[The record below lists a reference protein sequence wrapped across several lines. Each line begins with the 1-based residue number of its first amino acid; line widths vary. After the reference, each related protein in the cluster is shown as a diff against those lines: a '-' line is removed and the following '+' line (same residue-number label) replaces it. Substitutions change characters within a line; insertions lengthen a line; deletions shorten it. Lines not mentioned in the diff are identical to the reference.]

1 MNKLITK
8 LDLKTRIP
16 LDDIQVKEALEQIQQ
31 DYKTIARLKTIED
44 RELQFT
50 VATPT
55 IKFFEMRIEETEYAL
70 WKAGV
75 LHFNGERHKKRY
87 DMEKK
92 KLGK

>member
-1 MNKLITK
+1 MISRLKLR
-8 LDLKTRIP
+8 TRIP
-16 LDDIQVKEALEQIQQ
+16 LDDVQVREALEQIQH
-31 DYKTIARLKTIED
+31 DYQVIARLKSIED

-55 IKFFEMRIEETEYAL
+55 IQFFEMRIEETEYAL

-87 DMEKK
+87 DKEKK
-92 KLGK
+92 KRG